1 MTLTWKVPSRES
13 VCVQIIRVLKP
24 QEGFCCT
31 SLVLIVW
38 EKLPLDRHVGDK
50 AWERHGDTRQ
60 FCKLYT
66 QKKSLTP
73 EKTNSSTG
81 QE

>member
-31 SLVLIVW
+31 SLVLIIW

-50 AWERHGDTRQ
+50 AWERHGDTCQ
-60 FCKLYT
+60 LCKLYT
-66 QKKSLTP
+66 QNKSLTL
-73 EKTNSSTG
+73 EETNSSTG